1 MLQKLREIGIALIP
15 PFLAAAIGGVATAG
29 AIPTWYRTLEKPA
42 WNPPDWIFGPVWTVL
57 YIMMGIASWQVW
69 RLGTEKKDVRDA
81 LGLYGAQLVLNTAW
95 SLLFFGMR
103 RIGLALGEIVA
114 LWALIAATVTK
125 FYRLK
130 KSAGLLLVPYLLWV
144 SFAAILNARIWQL
157 NQ

>member
-1 MLQKLREIGIALIP
+1 MLQKLREIGFALIP
-15 PFLAAAIGGVATAG
+15 PFLAAAIGGVATG
-29 AIPTWYRTLEKPA
+29 NAIPTWYSTLEKPA

-57 YIMMGIASWQVW
+57 YIMMGVASWQIW
-69 RLGTEKKDVRDA
+69 RLGTEKQDVRDA

-103 RIGLALGEIVA
+103 QIGLALGEIIA
-114 LWALIAATVTK
+114 LWALIAATANR

-144 SFAAILNARIWQL
+144 SFAALLNARIWQL